1 MVQLCYLPENMHVK
15 QRQKD
20 EHFVISCFIRK
31 AVLHE
36 FTDANPK
43 PNKIGSV
50 EIMTIVGQIVRAWHS
65 IGIRTEMLC

>member
-1 MVQLCYLPENMHVK
+1 MLPARKHACK
-15 QRQKD
+15 AKAKR
-20 EHFVISCFIRK
+20 HFVISCFIRK